1 MKIEYSRRFKKNYQ
15 KRIAQNSK
23 LKKQFK
29 KRLKLF
35 LNSTDYPLVR
45 DHALT
50 GELSGF
56 RSFSITGD
64 IRLIYQ
70 ITKNSLVFYD
80 IGTHNQLYR

>member
-1 MKIEYSRRFKKNYQ
+1 MKIEYSHRFKKNYQ
-15 KRIAQNSK
+15 KRIVRNNK
-23 LKKQFK
+23 LNKQFK
-29 KRLKLF
+29 KRLRLF
-35 LNSTDYPLVR
+35 LNTPNYPLLR

-64 IRLIYQ
+64 VRLIYQ
-70 ITKNSLVFYD
+70 ITKNSLIFYD

>member
-1 MKIEYSRRFKKNYQ
+1 MKIEYSTRFQKNYQ

-23 LKKQFK
+23 LEKQFK

-35 LNSTDYPLVR
+35 FVSPDYPLLR
-45 DHALT
+45 DHALI
-50 GELSGF
+50 GELEGF

-70 ITKNSLVFYD
+70 INKKSLVFYD
-80 IGTHNQLYR
+80 IGSHNQLYR

>member
-1 MKIEYSRRFKKNYQ
+1 MKIEYSSRFLKNYH
-15 KRIAQNSK
+15 KRIAQNDK

-35 LNSTDYPLVR
+35 LLSPDYPLLR
-45 DHALT
+45 DHTLI

-64 IRLIYQ
+64 IRAIYQ
-70 ITKNSLVFYD
+70 IQNDSLVFYD
-80 IGTHNQLYR
+80 IGSHNQLYR